1 MEERKELANLI
12 FPNINKT
19 IEDYNNMYP
28 NRNTEGSVTR
38 FAPSPTG
45 FVHIGNFQAAL
56 IDYIKSEVPRD
67 QKVLES
73 KLYDISSTHFGEAM
87 IEFYEDM
94 IIYHEKEMQRKE
106 EEASIERIKIKLNS
120 FKR

>member
-1 MEERKELANLI
+1 FDHPSLG
-12 FPNINKT
+12 KT
-19 IEDYNNMYP
+19 FETDED
-28 NRNTEGSVTR
+28 
-38 FAPSPTG
+38 FAP
-45 FVHIGNFQAAL
+45 AL